1 MQILGKMRREKHM
14 FQLKEQDKTSEKEIN
29 ERDHIIYY
37 INII

>member
-1 MQILGKMRREKHM
+1 M

-37 INII
+37 INNSEKQLCLAERLY